1 MDSTLAARRLLTRV
15 YIRAMRRLLPALA
28 LLLVLAPAASGHNGR
43 TTVDQTIT
51 GGDPAE
57 AFQFLKIGPGEPY
70 AVRGDILAPRAGR
83 ERGRVSLA
91 YFGQITDF
99 QLADEESPARVEFLD
114 PDPSGTA
121 GSAWRPQE
129 AFVVHAVDQS
139 IRAMNRFLSSPV
151 PQGDGSRAQ
160 LVNAVMTGDLADNMQ
175 RNETEWVVRLLEG
188 GTLDPNSGTA
198 DLAGTSC
205 PPGTPLDD
213 PEKYTGVQDYDD
225 YFESPAFYDPDRPIG
240 QYANWPAYP
249 GLMDRAQVPFE
260 AEGLKV
266 PSYSL
271 FGNHD
276 GLVQGNE
283 DAVRSFEDLATGCV
297 KPYSP
302 ATTELSSG
310 LDPGFLA
317 ALAGTSFNVPPDP
330 NRQFVDKAQFMALHN
345 TGRQAD
351 AHGFA
356 YVPPAEREASAGAAA
371 YYAWTPVPGVRFVAI
386 DTLSEGGMTPTSSD
400 GNIDDPQWKWLE
412 KELDAATARNEL
424 IVVFGHHGTSS
435 LTADVADEEA
445 SDCAENDEH
454 GHDTNPGCD
463 RDPRS
468 SQPLHLAEEVAAL
481 LLAHPHVVAFVA
493 GHSHNNRVQPFKS
506 DRGSGFWE
514 IKSPAISDWPP
525 QQRLIELMENCDG
538 TLSIFGTMLDH
549 EGPVDAPKA
558 GPAGGFSPAELASI
572 GRVITYNDPQGDN
585 ADSAGLATDRNVELL
600 LDDPRS
606 IRPADPKLRLRVRP
620 RRVRPSRRTRLTF
633 RLTTRSGEPVKGAVV
648 RFKHRR
654 ARTNATGVARMRIVL
669 RARSKRR
676 GRVTQTMGCTER
688 KASSAQVMAPAR
700 RRR

>member
-1 MDSTLAARRLLTRV
+1 VFTGSAA
-15 YIRAMRRLLPALA
+15 AHQ
-28 LLLVLAPAASGHNGR
+28 GK

-57 AFQFLKIGPGEPY
+57 TFQFLKLGPGEPY
-70 AVRGDILAPRAGR
+70 AVRDDVLAPRAGR
-83 ERGRVSLA
+83 ERRRVSLA

-114 PDPSGTA
+114 PDPSRTA
-121 GSAWRPQE
+121 SAAWRPQE
-129 AFVVHAVDQS
+129 AMVVHSVDQS
-139 IRAMNRFLSSPV
+139 IRAMNRVLSSPV
-151 PQGDGSRAQ
+151 PQGDGTRARM
-160 LVNAVMTGDLADNMQ
+160 VNAVMTGDLADNMQ

-188 GTLDPNSGTA
+188 GMLDPNSGTA

-205 PPGTPLDD
+205 APGTPLDD
-213 PEKYTGVQDYDD
+213 PKAYTGVQDYDD
-225 YFESPAFYDPDRPIG
+225 YFESPAFYDPDVPMG

-249 GLMDRAQVPFE
+249 GLMDRAQAPFE

-283 DAVRSFEDLATGCV
+283 DAVRAFEDLATGCV

-310 LDPGFLA
+310 LSPGFLA
-317 ALAGTSFNVPPDP
+317 SLAGTSFNVPPDP
-330 NRQFVDKAQFMALHN
+330 KRQFVDKAQFKALHA

-356 YVPPAEREASAGAAA
+356 YVPKEELEASAGAAA
-371 YYAWTPVPGVRFVAI
+371 YYAWTPAPGVRFVAI
-386 DTLSEGGMTPTSSD
+386 DTLSEGGMTPSSAD

-412 KELDAATARNEL
+412 KELDAATKRNEL
-424 IVVFGHHGTSS
+424 IVALGHHATGS
-435 LTADVADEEA
+435 LTANVADEEA
-445 SDCAENDEH
+445 SDCGENDEH
-454 GHDTNPGCD
+454 DHDANPGCD

-468 SQPLHLAEEVAAL
+468 SEPLHLGDELKQLFLE
-481 LLAHPHVVAFVA
+481 HPHVVAYVA
-493 GHSHNNRVQPFKS
+493 GHSHNNRIAPFKS
-506 DRGSGFWE
+506 EKGSGFWE

-538 TLSIFGTMLDH
+538 TLSLFGTMLDH
-549 EGPVDAPKA
+549 DGPVVAPPA

-572 GRVITYNDPQGDN
+572 GRVLTYNDPQGRN
-585 ADSAGLATDRNVELL
+585 ADSQGLPTDRNVELL
-600 LDDPRS
+600 LGDPRAS
-606 IRPADPKLRLRVRP
+606 RPADPRLRLSVKP
-620 RRVRPSRRTRLTF
+620 RRVRPGRRTRLTF
-633 RLTTRSGEPVKGAVV
+633 RLTTRSGRPVRGAVV

-654 ARTNATGVARMRIVL
+654 ARTSAKGVARMRIVL
-669 RARSKRR
+669 RRGSKRR
-676 GRVTQTMGCTER
+676 GRVTHVMGCTRREV
-688 KASSAQVMAPAR
+688 SSAVIVGR
-700 RRR
+700 R

>member
-1 MDSTLAARRLLTRV
+1 MKRLAGSLALASLVFASAAAAHQGKSTLE
-15 YIRAMRRLLPALA
+15 
-28 LLLVLAPAASGHNGR
+28 
-43 TTVDQTIT
+43 QTIT

-57 AFQFLKIGPGEPY
+57 AFQFLKLGPGEPY
-70 AVRGDILAPRAGR
+70 AVRADILAPRAGR
-83 ERGRVSLA
+83 EKRRVSLA

-99 QLADEESPARVEFLD
+99 QLADEESPSRVEFLD
-114 PDPSGTA
+114 PDPSATA
-121 GSAWRPQE
+121 AAAWRPQE
-129 AFVVHAVDQS
+129 AFVVHSVDQS

-151 PQGDGSRAQ
+151 PQGDGSRARM
-160 LVNAVMTGDLADNMQ
+160 VNAVMTGDLADNMQ

-188 GTLDPNSGTA
+188 GPLDPNSGTA

-205 PPGTPLDD
+205 APGTALDD
-213 PEKYTGVQDYDD
+213 PKKYTGVQDYDD
-225 YFESPAFYDPDRPIG
+225 YFESPAFYDPDKPIG
-240 QYANWPAYP
+240 QYAGWPAYP

-260 AEGLKV
+260 AEGLRV

-283 DAVRSFEDLATGCV
+283 DAIRAFEDLATGCV

-317 ALAGTSFNVPPDP
+317 SLAGTSLNVPPDAK
-330 NRQFVDKAQFMALHN
+330 RQFVDKAQFKALHA
-345 TGRQAD
+345 TGKQAD

-356 YVPPAEREASAGAAA
+356 YVPKEELEASAGAAA

-400 GNIDDPQWKWLE
+400 GNIDDPQWKWLQ
-412 KELDAATARNEL
+412 KELDAATRRNEL
-424 IVVFGHHGTSS
+424 IVALGHHATGS

-445 SDCAENDEH
+445 IDCAENDEH

-468 SQPLHLAEEVAAL
+468 SEPLHLGDEL
-481 LLAHPHVVAFVA
+481 KQLFLDHPHVVAYVA
-493 GHSHNNRVQPFKS
+493 GHSHNNRVGPFKA
-506 DRGSGFWE
+506 DGGTGFWE
-514 IKSPAISDWPP
+514 VKSPAISDWPP

-549 EGPVDAPKA
+549 DGPVDAPA
-558 GPAGGFSPAELASI
+558 PGPAAGFSPAELAAV
-572 GRVITYNDPQGDN
+572 GRVLTYNDPQGDN
-585 ADSAGLATDRNVELL
+585 ESSAGTPTDRNVELL

-606 IRPADPKLRLRVRP
+606 TRPLDPRLRLRVKP
-620 RRVRPSRRTRLTF
+620 RRLRPGRRTRLTF
-633 RLTTRSGEPVKGAVV
+633 RVTTRAGRPVHGAVV
-648 RFKHRR
+648 RFKTKRV
-654 ARTNATGVARMRIVL
+654 RTNARGVARMRVVL
-669 RARSKRR
+669 RRGTRRR
-676 GRVTQTMGCTER
+676 GRVTHVMGCTTR
-688 KASSAQVMAPAR
+688 KARSGRIVAR
-700 RRR
+700 R

>member
-1 MDSTLAARRLLTRV
+1 
-15 YIRAMRRLLPALA
+15 MRRLFGAAVLALA
-28 LLLVLAPAASGHNGR
+28 LVGAPAAPGHNGKS
-43 TTVDQTIT
+43 TLDQTIA

-70 AVRGDILAPRAGR
+70 AVRADILAPKPGR
-83 ERGRVSLA
+83 EVRRVSLA

-114 PDPSGTA
+114 ADPSGVA
-121 GSAWRPQE
+121 RAAWRPQE
-129 AFVVHAVDQS
+129 ALVVHAVDQS

-151 PQGDGSRAQ
+151 PQGDGTRAQ
-160 LVNAVMTGDLADNMQ
+160 MVNAVMTGDLADNMQ
-175 RNETEWVVRLLEG
+175 RNETEWVVKLLEG

-225 YFESPAFYDPDRPIG
+225 YFESEAFYDPDKPIG
-240 QYANWPAYP
+240 QYASWPAYP

-283 DAVRSFEDLATGCV
+283 DANRSFEDIAIGCV

-310 LDPGFLA
+310 LNPGFLTSLA
-317 ALAGTSFNVPPDP
+317 ATSLHVPPDAQ
-330 NRQFVDKAQFMALHN
+330 RQFVDKAQFKALHA

-356 YVPPAEREASAGAAA
+356 FVPEEELEASHGAAA
-371 YYAWTPVPGVRFVAI
+371 YYSWSPAPHLRFIVI
-386 DTLSEGGMTPTSSD
+386 DTLSEGGMTPFSAD
-400 GNIDDPQWKWLE
+400 GNIDDPQWRWLE
-412 KELDAATARNEL
+412 KELDASTKRNEL
-424 IVVFGHHGTSS
+424 IVMVGHHATGS
-435 LTADVADEEA
+435 LTSTITDEEA
-445 SDCAENDEH
+445 SECTERDEH
-454 GHDTNPGCD
+454 EHDTNPGCD

-468 SQPLHLAEEVAAL
+468 SEPLHLGDELKEL
-481 LLAHPHVVAFVA
+481 FLAHPHVVAYVA
-493 GHSHNNRVQPFKS
+493 GHSHNNRVQPFKAES
-506 DRGSGFWE
+506 GSGFWE

-549 EGPVDAPKA
+549 DAPIDA
-558 GPAGGFSPAELASI
+558 PQPGPAGGFSPAELAAI
-572 GRVITYNDPQGDN
+572 GRVLTYNDPQEDIADN
-585 ADSAGLATDRNVELL
+585 AGEPTDRNVELL
-600 LDDPRS
+600 LDDPRAT
-606 IRPADPKLRLRVRP
+606 RPADPKLRLRVKP
-620 RRVRPSRRTRLTF
+620 RRVRAGRRTRLRF
-633 RLTTRSGEPVKGAVV
+633 RVRSAGEPVKGAVV
-648 RFKHRR
+648 RFKGRR
-654 ARTNATGVARMRIVL
+654 KRTNAKGVARMRV
-669 RARSKRR
+669 
-676 GRVTQTMGCTER
+676 RVTKARKARVTKQLGCTER
-688 KASSAQVMAPAR
+688 RASVR
-700 RRR
+700 VRLR